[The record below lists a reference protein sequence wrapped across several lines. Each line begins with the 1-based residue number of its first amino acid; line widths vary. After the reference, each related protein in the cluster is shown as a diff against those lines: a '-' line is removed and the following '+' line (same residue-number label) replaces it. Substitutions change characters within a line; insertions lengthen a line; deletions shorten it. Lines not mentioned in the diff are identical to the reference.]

1 MKKVAPS
8 FPATSRQNYDPVKI
22 EILPPSFW
30 KFAWRLNPPP
40 QLNGA
45 GGAQSALCIN
55 KVMLIILM
63 IILIQNSIDSKAP
76 LM

>member
-8 FPATSRQNYDPVKI
+8 FPATSLAKLWSCQNWGPA
-22 EILPPSFW
+22 PSFW